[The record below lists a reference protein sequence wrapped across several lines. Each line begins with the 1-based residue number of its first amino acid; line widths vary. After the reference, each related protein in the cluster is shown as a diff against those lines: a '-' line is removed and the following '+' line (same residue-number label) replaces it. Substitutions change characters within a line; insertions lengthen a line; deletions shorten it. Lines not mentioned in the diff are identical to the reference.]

1 MVRLSEESFQRNRE
15 LQGKRN
21 ATSNPSRQRNY
32 DHLASDIRR
41 LEMREFV
48 GWDGEGYTAFVVD
61 SSGVITKQHRYMLF
75 GSSSGHYESS
85 IDLRTVTCL
94 DLILYVESQNRDVFH
109 VGFSFEYD
117 VNMILR
123 DLEWRYLAILY
134 DTGVVKWRGY
144 RIKHIPHKLFSV
156 SKDGVS
162 ATIFDVF
169 GFFHSTYLAALSKHH
184 IGTQSQLSRIKKGK
198 DSRSY
203 FTYSQL
209 AEVIQYWSV
218 EISLLPILM
227 NHLRE
232 ACYGAGFYITQWHG
246 PGALASFAIKKY
258 GILRYKPYKNIP
270 TAVRVASRFAYAGG
284 RFQAWRCGA
293 WNGDIY
299 TADINSA
306 YSYACS
312 QLPRL
317 DIGKWKHTNNPRIES
332 ARDIQHFGLY
342 RIAFDAREMDERA
355 RAHCIPFPL
364 FHRDKN
370 GRLAWPART
379 EGWYW
384 SPEAALVAGSKYA
397 RILECWE
404 FDDNGERP
412 FAFVQGAFDRRLQ
425 LQQSGNPAEKAYK
438 WFLASIYGQL
448 AQRVGW
454 DRATRKP
461 PRSHCLEWAGYI
473 TSYCRAFV
481 YRAAIGVAKQGGL
494 ISIDTDGVTS
504 TVPFNENRLP
514 NGVGSGLGQW
524 KLENFTEILYWQN
537 GIYWVRLPEG
547 ACKRDHEHTS
557 GGCWEDPKTRGVPRG
572 SISRRHA
579 EQSFH
584 ARFGINSAGD
594 RKSSRT
600 SPNPAIS
607 ITRNRFIGYRQAMQ
621 HQFDTWRQWMTEP
634 VEIEFGGSGKGRHI
648 ASLCTECTD
657 NRSYQSASAQVD
669 HCSMPGNNIR
679 MHTIVHFPPDHVD
692 SYPHNLPWLAAPK
705 LPETFLKDLGIWKDN
720 AL

>member
-15 LQGKRN
+15 LQRKRN
-21 ATSNPSRQRNY
+21 GRSNPSRQRVY
-32 DHLASDIRR
+32 DRLDSDVKR
-41 LEMREFV
+41 LERREFV

-61 SSGVITKQHRYMLF
+61 SMGVATKQHRYMLF
-75 GSSSGHYESS
+75 GSSTGHYESS
-85 IDLRTVTCL
+85 INLRTVTCL
-94 DLILYVESQNRDVFH
+94 DLILYVESQNPDAFH

-156 SKDGVS
+156 SRGGVS
-162 ATIFDVF
+162 ATIYDVF
-169 GFFHSTYLAALSKHH
+169 GFFHTTYLAALLKHN
-184 IGTQSQLSRIKKGK
+184 IGTPSQLARIKKGK
-198 DSRSY
+198 DSRSS

-209 AEVIQYWSV
+209 TDVTRYWSV

-227 NHLRE
+227 QPLRK
-232 ACYGAGFYITQWHG
+232 ACYDAGFYITQWHG

-258 GILRYKPYKNIP
+258 GILRYKPHKNIP
-270 TAVRVASRFAYAGG
+270 GAVRNASRFAYAGG
-284 RFQAWRCGA
+284 RFQAWRCGYRS
-293 WNGDIY
+293 GDIY

-312 QLPRL
+312 QLPSL
-317 DIGKWKHTNNPRIES
+317 ASGEWKHTQNPQIKS
-332 ARDIQHFGLY
+332 ARDICHFGLY
-342 RIAFDAREMDERA
+342 RIAFDAREMEQRA
-355 RAHCIPFPL
+355 RHESIPFPL

-370 GRLAWPART
+370 GRLTWPART

-397 RILECWE
+397 RFLECWE
-404 FDDNGERP
+404 FPDSDDRP
-412 FAFVQGAFDRRLQ
+412 FSFVQGSYDRRLQ
-425 LQQSGNPAEKAYK
+425 LQESGNPAEKAYK

-454 DRATRKP
+454 DRNTRKP
-461 PRSHCLEWAGYI
+461 PSSHCLEWAGYI
-473 TSYCRAFV
+473 TSYCRAMV
-481 YRAAIGVAKQGGL
+481 YRAAIDVAKRGGL

-504 TVPFNENRLP
+504 TVPFRENKLP

-524 KLENFTEILYWQN
+524 KLESFGEILYWQN
-537 GIYWVRLPEG
+537 GIYWLRLS
-547 ACKRDHEHTS
+547 S
-557 GGCWEDPKTRGVPRG
+557 GEWEDPKTRGVPRG
-572 SISRRHA
+572 SISRRDA
-579 EQSFH
+579 ELSFH
-584 ARFGINSAGD
+584 ARFGLDRARNRDSIGTSA
-594 RKSSRT
+594 
-600 SPNPAIS
+600 NPAIS

-621 HQFDTWRQWMTEP
+621 HQFDDWRQWMTEP
-634 VEIEFGGSGKGRHI
+634 VSIEFGGSGKGRHV
-648 ASLCTECTD
+648 ASLCIECTR
-657 NRSYQSASAQVD
+657 NRSYQLASAQADNGGVA
-669 HCSMPGNNIR
+669 GRNAG

-692 SYPHNLPWLAAPK
+692 SYPHNLPWLAVPA
-705 LPETFLKDLGIWKDN
+705 LPETFLKDLGIWEDR